1 MKYLITLIIALYCF
15 DVQGQDIS
23 NQIDDYAKSYN
34 RTGDFSGCIQ
44 ISKKG
49 LTIYENCFGNA
60 NYSFNI
66 PNQPETKF
74 KIGSISKQLTAAA
87 ILILEQDGKINT
99 TDTLS
104 KFYPWS
110 KKTKNITIE
119 HLLTHTSGVTDI
131 FNIPNFFTLSSQKK
145 SISDLSKMILDIDL
159 EFEPG
164 TQYQYSNGGYA
175 LLAQLI
181 EKLSG
186 VSYQEFLNTHIFKP
200 LNMTATGHGKGNEV
214 IFNLAIGYD
223 PSGYKG
229 LKITDYVDP
238 ELLKGSGSIFSTV
251 GDMQI
256 WINSLKNKTL
266 LNIESYEKLLNNY
279 GHNYGY
285 GISLYKSFDQS
296 VFGHDGRINGFI
308 ADYLHYKETDLSI
321 IILGNIQTGV
331 SDFFRR
337 DIAAITLN
345 KDYKSRAKSIL
356 PANQNTIEK
365 EKIIGTYSFG
375 PNFNVYIENI
385 EGKIQ
390 ARANEGGYSELV
402 LLKDGRFFSRTLYSY
417 IEFKTD
423 DKGAISKMVWTNN
436 DGNSFDGL
444 KK

>member
-1 MKYLITLIIALYCF
+1 MKYLITIIIVLYSF
-15 DVQGQDIS
+15 DVQSQDIS
-23 NQIDDYAKSYN
+23 NQIDEYAKSYN
-34 RTGDFSGCIQ
+34 STGDFSGCVQ

-49 LTIYENCFGNA
+49 ITIYKNCFGNA

-74 KIGSISKQLTAAA
+74 KIGSISKQFTAAA
-87 ILILEQDGKINT
+87 ILLLEQHGKISTN
-99 TDTLS
+99 DTLS
-104 KFYPWS
+104 KFFPWS
-110 KKTKNITIE
+110 NAANKITIE
-119 HLLTHTSGVTDI
+119 QLLTHTSGVTDI

-145 SISDLSKMILDIDL
+145 NILDISKMILNIDL
-159 EFEPG
+159 EFKPG

-175 LLAQLI
+175 LLAYLI

-186 VSYQEFLNTHIFKP
+186 VSYQEFLSTHIFKP
-200 LNMTATGHGKGNEV
+200 LNMKATGHGIGNEV
-214 IFNLAIGYD
+214 IINLAIGYD
-223 PSGYKG
+223 PSGYSG
-229 LKITDYVDP
+229 LKITDYIDP
-238 ELLKGSGSIFSTV
+238 ELLKGSGSLFSTV
-251 GDMQI
+251 SDMQI

-266 LNIESYEKLLNNY
+266 LNKESYGKLLNNY

-308 ADYLHYKETDLSI
+308 ADYLHYKEPDISI

-331 SDFFRR
+331 ADFFRR
-337 DIAAITLN
+337 DIASIILN
-345 KDYKSRAKSIL
+345 KDYKSRAKTIL
-356 PANQNTIEK
+356 PDDQNAIEK
-365 EKIIGTYSFG
+365 EKLLGTYSFG
-375 PNFNVYIENI
+375 PNFNVYIEDI
-385 EGKIQ
+385 EEKIQ

-423 DKGAISKMVWTNN
+423 DKGVISKMIWTNN
-436 DGNSFDGL
+436 EGNSFEGL